1 MGTVGNQMY
10 HISITNV
17 PGEGYS
23 INVSFAQN
31 LISTFL
37 FHHYDSVL
45 VKVSRTQHNIYGALA
60 HKKSLVSRA
69 PYMLCWKPS
78 LEQTPRSSY
87 VPKHRICC
95 VGNLH

>member
-45 VKVSRTQHNIYGALA
+45 VKVSRTQHNIYGAL
-60 HKKSLVSRA
+60 
-69 PYMLCWKPS
+69 LCWKPS
-78 LEQTPRSSY
+78 LEQTPSSSY
-87 VPKHRICC
+87 VPEHRICC

>member
-60 HKKSLVSRA
+60 HKKSLVSVLVKVSNTTYTVLWHIRRA
-69 PYMLCWKPS
+69 WCLF
-78 LEQTPRSSY
+78 
-87 VPKHRICC
+87 
-95 VGNLH
+95 